1 MSKKR
6 IVATNSNFQIS
17 ISLQPDGLNLLYFNL
32 KLFDPREFIVLNI
45 SKVYDTGRKDIGIR
59 KSEAVAKY

>member
-6 IVATNSNFQIS
+6 IFATNSNFRIS

-59 KSEAVAKY
+59 KSEVVAKY